1 MDFKSLDIMLMVF
14 LKWKLDIT
22 NLGSHVMN
30 AKYSFC
36 FGPFG
41 MPSVNGIHSLPA
53 A

>member
-1 MDFKSLDIMLMVF
+1 MQIYGTIESI
-14 LKWKLDIT
+14 
-22 NLGSHVMN
+22 VMN